1 MLSQGIYTRWVY
13 FLLTNP
19 ATRPLFRFWWQHR
32 MGPVIEGINLDNARV
47 IKQAVGD
54 LPVLCTGGFQNAAL
68 IREALAPKGSLP
80 AIDGVSMARPLV
92 ANNDLVQHFER
103 GEDLP
108 PKPCTFCNKCLV
120 NDLENPLGC
129 YEIDRFDG
137 DYQAMMDQVMSV
149 YLSIPLL

>member
-1 MLSQGIYTRWVY
+1 M
-13 FLLTNP
+13 
-19 ATRPLFRFWWQHR
+19 
-32 MGPVIEGINLDNARV
+32 

-68 IREALAPKGSLP
+68 DPRGTRARGSLP

-92 ANNDLVQHFER
+92 ANNDLVQYFER

-137 DYQAMMDQVMSV
+137 NYQAMMDQVMSV
-149 YLSIPLL
+149 FYPSPYCEKKSEVNGDGG